1 MTFAAVAR
9 SAGFKRSVDAQAG
22 FLRALRQREGEERS
36 RLIQRES
43 TRLDELE
50 ARIRMRDASEPEK
63 MERRLLALAK
73 LRETLRA
80 VDS

>member
-1 MTFAAVAR
+1 MAR
-9 SAGFKRSVDAQAG
+9 SAGFKRAVDAQAG

-50 ARIRMRDASEPEK
+50 ARIRMRDAGEPEK
-63 MERRLLALAK
+63 MERRLLALANMREK
-73 LRETLRA
+73 LKA